1 MNKRILIVDDSSL
14 SRRTLRNMLEGA
26 GYNVEEASDGAQ
38 ALERYFLN
46 PHDLILLDNVM
57 ERLSGLEVLAKFREL
72 NPDVRIVMA
81 TADIQSSTRDQ
92 AREAGAVGIINKP
105 FTKDRLLATITTVLN
120 GGTVWN

>member
-1 MNKRILIVDDSSL
+1 MNQRILIVDDSAL
-14 SRRTLRNMLEGA
+14 SRRTLRAMLEGA
-26 GYNVEEASDGAQ
+26 GYMVEEASDGAQ

-46 PHDLILLDNVM
+46 PHDLVLLDIVM

-72 NPDVRIVMA
+72 NPNVRVLMA

-92 AREAGAVGIINKP
+92 VREAGAVGIINKP
-105 FTKDRLLATITTVLN
+105 FTKDRLLASVTAVLE

>member
-1 MNKRILIVDDSSL
+1 MNKRILIVDDSAL

-26 GYNVEEASDGAQ
+26 GYAVEEASDGAQ

-46 PHDLILLDNVM
+46 PHDMVLLDIVM

-72 NPDVRIVMA
+72 NPDVRVVMA

-92 AREAGAVGIINKP
+92 ARDSGAVGIINKP
-105 FTKDRLLATITTVLN
+105 FTKDRLLATVATVLE

>member
-1 MNKRILIVDDSSL
+1 MNKRILIVDDSAL
-14 SRRTLRNMLEGA
+14 SRRTLRAMLESA
-26 GYNVEEASDGAQ
+26 GFAVDEASDGAQ

-46 PHDLILLDNVM
+46 PHDLVLLDIVM

-72 NPDVRIVMA
+72 NPDVRVLMA

-105 FTKDRLLATITTVLN
+105 FTKDRLVASVTTVIE

>member
-1 MNKRILIVDDSSL
+1 MNKRILIVDDSAL

-26 GYNVEEASDGAQ
+26 GYAVEEASDGAQ

-46 PHDLILLDNVM
+46 PHDMVLLDIVM

-72 NPDVRIVMA
+72 NPDVRVVMA

-105 FTKDRLLATITTVLN
+105 FTKDRLLATVTTVLE